1 VPSLASAPALL
12 FVAQPSTIYTAVDD
26 VYVLDTTGTVNNDF
40 LGDVRVQTLYP
51 SADGANTGFTPSTG
65 TTHYTLVDEPTPNTT
80 DLVSA
85 SGAGLKDSYG
95 FQDLMATTANV
106 YGVQATNYAAKD
118 NTGAVGLKNIMR
130 ISGTQYTGPTA
141 WYLSTTWTA
150 NRELWEK
157 NPATSAPWAPADVN
171 AAEFGVESI

>member
-1 VPSLASAPALL
+1 M
-12 FVAQPSTIYTAVDD
+12 AQPNTIYTAVDD
-26 VYVLDTTGTVNNDF
+26 LYVLDTTGTVNNDF

-51 SADGANTGFTPSTG
+51 SADGTNTGFTPSTG
-65 TTHYTLVDEPTPNTT
+65 TTHYTLVDEAAPNTT

-85 SGAGLKDSYG
+85 ANAGLKDSYG
-95 FQDLMATTANV
+95 FQDLMGTTANV
-106 YGVQATNYAAKD
+106 YGVQATSYAAKD
-118 NTGAVGLKNIMR
+118 NTGTVGVKNITR

-150 NRELWEK
+150 NRELWER
-157 NPATSAPWAPADVN
+157 NPATSGLWAPADVN